1 MMALTALLTI
11 WMSMSPSMSTGC
23 APGFTSSCFF
33 LCQVMYSSLSMARR
47 KLGSLYCGWT
57 KHRADDTIAAVSG
70 PVTPVAVKNSAIF
83 GVRRNGTGRLASSS
97 PVNQRH
103 LVSSSSNTATGT
115 SINHVVVFLD
125 ILYLL
130 FAVLAWTP
138 NKTVFIIIKTRGDSN
153 S

>member
-1 MMALTALLTI
+1 MNGVIPYTVVHTTTVQYLCKHLRHTSDYTETNTNKHEQQFFTDIRNDVNMMTISLLTEKL
-11 WMSMSPSMSTGC
+11 SYTTTRTSLSSPVPT
-23 APGFTSSCFF
+23 F

-103 LVSSSSNTATGT
+103 LVR
-115 SINHVVVFLD
+115 
-125 ILYLL
+125 
-130 FAVLAWTP
+130 
-138 NKTVFIIIKTRGDSN
+138 K
-153 S
+153 